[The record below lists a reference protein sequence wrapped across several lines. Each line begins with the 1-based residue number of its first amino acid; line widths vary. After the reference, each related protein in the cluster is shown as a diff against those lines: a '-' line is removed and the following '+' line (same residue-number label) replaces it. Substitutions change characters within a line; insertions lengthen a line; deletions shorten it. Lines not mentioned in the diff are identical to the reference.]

1 MINTVTSVDAQIK
14 SIAPALNGPRLTSG
28 FSASSNVRAVAKWDG
43 QNFYVIAGSA
53 ENGGPFQSTF
63 SIPCV
68 GNATATVLGENR
80 TIPVS
85 AGSFSDSFADGNA
98 VHIYR
103 IDGGS
108 TCGLGT

>member
-1 MINTVTSVDAQIK
+1 MVKSVNAQIKALAPVLNAPTVTSGWTKGATTKATV
-14 SIAPALNGPRLTSG
+14 
-28 FSASSNVRAVAKWDG
+28 KWQG
-43 QNFYVIAGSA
+43 GHFYLFAGSA
-53 ENGGPFQSTF
+53 NNVSSTGSF

-80 TIPVS
+80 TVPVS
-85 AGSFSDSFADGNA
+85 GGSFSDSFADGNA

-108 TCGLGT
+108 SCGLT